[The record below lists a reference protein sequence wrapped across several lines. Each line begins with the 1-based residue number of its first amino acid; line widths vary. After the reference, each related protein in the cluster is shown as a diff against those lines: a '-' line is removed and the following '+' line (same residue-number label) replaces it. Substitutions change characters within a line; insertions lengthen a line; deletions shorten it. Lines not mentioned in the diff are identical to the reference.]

1 MYEMILARVKEMRTE
16 DLTTMCETIAQE
28 FHLSVDGARQ
38 TILAC
43 ALADVLL
50 NRR

>member
-1 MYEMILARVKEMRTE
+1 MYELILARVKEMRTE
-16 DLTTMCETIAQE
+16 SLSTMCETIARE

-43 ALADVLL
+43 ALAEVLL
-50 NRR
+50 NHK